1 MLLAAVS
8 FIFSGFVESSI
19 QYKEENNLGKVNVFW
34 QLPQLTILAVAEI
47 FVSVTGLEFAYSTS
61 PERLKALL
69 MGIYLLTTSIGDLFS
84 GILYSTL
91 FSDMNRST
99 IMYVCAALMLGNFA
113 LFVLVSRWWKQQN
126 HRKSGTIET
135 GIQSDGLE
143 LQERHQLV

>member
-126 HRKSGTIET
+126 HRKS
-135 GIQSDGLE
+135 
-143 LQERHQLV
+143 

>member
-99 IMYVCAALMLGNFA
+99 IMYVCAALMLGN
-113 LFVLVSRWWKQQN
+113 LVLGRFP
-126 HRKSGTIET
+126 
-135 GIQSDGLE
+135 
-143 LQERHQLV
+143 